1 MLHILFPSAKGKRKK
16 SVFKM
21 FVFDF
26 LRLASVEVFEG
37 DALKTTTLLETI

>member
-1 MLHILFPSAKGKRKK
+1 
-16 SVFKM
+16 M

-37 DALKTTTLLETI
+37 DALKTTTLLETIWKMSPSVVTFHFSVASF